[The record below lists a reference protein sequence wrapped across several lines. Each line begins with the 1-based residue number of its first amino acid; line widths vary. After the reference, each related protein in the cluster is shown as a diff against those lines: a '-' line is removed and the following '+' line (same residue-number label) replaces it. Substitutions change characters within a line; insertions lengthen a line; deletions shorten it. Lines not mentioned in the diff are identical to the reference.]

1 MNSKVEGF
9 ITRNYYELFKISKRI
24 TKGNDLSQDLL
35 HEVIL
40 QLYDKRSINLNN
52 YEDNTIKYYIT
63 AIMRIN
69 WYSKTSPFYYKI
81 RKERC
86 SYTEMTDIVD
96 MPEEQ
101 EVFETQL
108 IFDILEQEFSELD
121 WFHKSLFE
129 MYLTLGSLKRV
140 SKKTN
145 IPLTSISRY
154 IKEAKEVTKT
164 NIIKKLNN

>member
-1 MNSKVEGF
+1 MNSKIEGY

-40 QLYDKRSINLNN
+40 QLFDKERIVLNN

-69 WYSKTSPFYYKI
+69 WYSVTSPFYYKI

-86 SYTEMTDIVD
+86 SYNELTDIVD

-164 NIIKKLNN
+164 NIIKKLNS

>member
-1 MNSKVEGF
+1 M
-9 ITRNYYELFKISKRI
+9 Y
-24 TKGNDLSQDLL
+24 NDL
-35 HEVIL
+35 
-40 QLYDKRSINLNN
+40 
-52 YEDNTIKYYIT
+52 
-63 AIMRIN
+63 
-69 WYSKTSPFYYKI
+69 
-81 RKERC
+81 
-86 SYTEMTDIVD
+86 TDIVD

-108 IFDILEQEFSELD
+108 IFDILEQEFSELN

-154 IKEAKEVTKT
+154 IKEAKEHTKT
-164 NIIKKLNN
+164 NIIKKLNA

>member
-1 MNSKVEGF
+1 MNIKVENF
-9 ITRNYYELFKISKRI
+9 ITRKYYELLTISKRI

-35 HEVIL
+35 HEVII
-40 QLYDKRSINLNN
+40 QLFDKEKIVLNN

-69 WYSKTSPFYYKI
+69 WYSKTSPFYY
-81 RKERC
+81 RVRRERC
-86 SYTEMTDIVD
+86 MYNDLTDIVD

-108 IFDILEQEFSELD
+108 IFDILEQEFSELN

-154 IKEAKEVTKT
+154 IKEAKEQTKT
-164 NIIKKLNN
+164 NIIKKLNA